1 MILGSHNS
9 WSYLRPRKWWQRAL
23 AFTAKCQR
31 KDIEEQYALGVRCFD
46 LRIRFLHGIPHV
58 VHNNFDYGM
67 FIEHAHWMRW
77 LNNRGD
83 VAVRVVHDVRKA
95 KDYTDDSVERFR
107 RLCKVLK
114 DDYRNIRFWCGRNL
128 YNYGV
133 DYGFAYHPACTEMYA
148 SVCSPHLVDDWLP
161 WLYAYRNNAWIRRD
175 EYKPDEILLIDF
187 VDI

>member
-1 MILGSHNS
+1 
-9 WSYLRPRKWWQRAL
+9 
-23 AFTAKCQR
+23 
-31 KDIEEQYALGVRCFD
+31 
-46 LRIRFLHGIPHV
+46 
-58 VHNNFDYGM
+58 
-67 FIEHAHWMRW
+67 
-77 LNNRGD
+77 
-83 VAVRVVHDVRKA
+83 
-95 KDYTDDSVERFR
+95 VERFR

-114 DDYRNIRFWCGRNL
+114 DDYRNVKFWCGRNL

-187 VDI
+187 VDIK